1 MQYFSIFSN
10 LKSCNALGEFV
21 RSSFVGA
28 ELIEEHAGRAK
39 YLIPQAIPLATIF
52 ECIEDNKESLGILDY
67 SVSQPTL
74 EQIFVAVARKQEES
88 TEPVEEQVAETK
100 DNSGEV

>member
-1 MQYFSIFSN
+1 M
-10 LKSCNALGEFV
+10 